1 MTSPTH
7 ESPSAPLHTPT
18 ARPGGEPSGTPARP
32 ASWLSKIGW
41 LVLIWGG
48 SVSALGLVS
57 LALRRFMQAAGLTP

>member
-1 MTSPTH
+1 MTSPTRETH
-7 ESPSAPLHTPT
+7 SAPLHAPT
-18 ARPGGEPSGTPARP
+18 ARLDDEPSGTLARP

-41 LVLIWGG
+41 LVVIWGG

>member
-1 MTSPTH
+1 MTSPTREAH
-7 ESPSAPLHTPT
+7 SAPLHAPIT
-18 ARPGGEPSGTPARP
+18 RLDDEPSGTPARP

>member
-1 MTSPTH
+1 MTPPTRETH
-7 ESPSAPLHTPT
+7 SAPLHAPT
-18 ARPGGEPSGTPARP
+18 TRLDDEPPETPAHS

-41 LVLIWGG
+41 LVVIWGG

>member
-1 MTSPTH
+1 MTSPTR
-7 ESPSAPLHTPT
+7 ESHSAPLHAPT
-18 ARPGGEPSGTPARP
+18 ARLDSEPSGTPAHL

-41 LVLIWGG
+41 LVVIWGG

>member
-1 MTSPTH
+1 MTFPTH
-7 ESPSAPLHTPT
+7 KSHSAPLHAPT
-18 ARPGGEPSGTPARP
+18 ARLDDELSETPARP

-41 LVLIWGG
+41 LVVIWGG